1 MFTTVEL
8 TPRIGSEIRTDRKTL
23 LEGVAAAEIRRLL
36 EERGVLVFR
45 ELGLTEEE
53 QIAFSKT
60 LGGLDQPGGRKV
72 MKISLDREEQKDSPG
87 LVEYLQGSFYWHIDG
102 ATDDVPALA
111 TLLTGRR
118 LSETGGQTEFANTYA
133 AYEALPEA
141 EKEAL
146 AKVQVVHAFEAA
158 QRYVKPEPS
167 YDELM
172 GWRRRP
178 PKTHPL
184 IWTHR
189 SGRKSLVLGATASHV
204 EGMSREEGAALLCR
218 LRDWATQ
225 PQFVYQHRWAIGDL
239 LIWDNTGTMHRVTP
253 YPLDSGRLMT
263 RTSLLGEEAVA

>member
-102 ATDDVPALA
+102 ATDDTPALA
-111 TLLTGRR
+111 TLLTCRR
-118 LSETGGQTEFANTYA
+118 LSDTGGLTEFANTYA
-133 AYEALPEA
+133 AYDALPEA

-146 AKVQVVHAFEAA
+146 AGVRVVHAFEAA

-167 YDELM
+167 YAELM
-172 GWRRRP
+172 GWRGRP
-178 PKTHPL
+178 PKSHPL

-189 SGRKSLVLGATASHV
+189 SGRKSLILGATASHV
-204 EGMSREEGAALLCR
+204 EGMDREEGAALLCR